1 MSKKKNLA
9 NHVSSAAK
17 ALLSNLP
24 VFLTIAL
31 ILGGI
36 DTLLFHGA
44 LSINGLEASSKE
56 LLSNQMVLIQTSFTL
71 LGLMMFTKAILGPF
85 VSILVV
91 VYSRASAMNSSL
103 SLGKA
108 VNFALKR
115 YSVVFVPYLLA
126 LLSIQIGMIIIIP
139 GVMFMM
145 QYAFVDSV
153 ASLEN
158 EPHVLSRS
166 KKLTKPRRKSLVLL
180 ILPYV
185 ILGQC
190 VQFAEFI
197 YSANPWKLLAINAT
211 FEGSLLLLLSSFY
224 MMYHERVTRIS
235 EKRARRQSEVAET
248 ADKNKDANEP
258 ENNSSQ

>member
-1 MSKKKNLA
+1 
-9 NHVSSAAK
+9 
-17 ALLSNLP
+17 
-24 VFLTIAL
+24 
-31 ILGGI
+31 
-36 DTLLFHGA
+36 
-44 LSINGLEASSKE
+44 
-56 LLSNQMVLIQTSFTL
+56 
-71 LGLMMFTKAILGPF
+71 
-85 VSILVV
+85 
-91 VYSRASAMNSSL
+91 MNSSL
-103 SLGKA
+103 SLSKA
-108 VNFALKR
+108 INFALKR

-158 EPHVLSRS
+158 EQHVLSRS

-185 ILGQC
+185 LLGQG

-197 YSANPWKLLAINAT
+197 YSSEPWKLLAINAT
-211 FEGSLLLLLSSFY
+211 FEASLLLLLSSFY

-235 EKRARRQSEVAET
+235 EKKARRQSESTDT
-248 ADKNKDANEP
+248 ADTSENVNDA
-258 ENNSSQ
+258 ENASSS